1 MKKTDA
7 ITLYKKLKE
16 YYPDATCSLDF
27 DTPFQMVVAVMLSA
41 QCTDERVN
49 KTTPAL
55 FERCKTIQDFANIDI
70 KELENIIH
78 PCGFYKSKAKNIKLC
93 AKQVLENFNGIVP
106 HTMDELTSLAG
117 VGRKSANVVM
127 LEAFGI
133 AEGIAVDTHAKRISN
148 LTGLSKAKEPEK
160 IEQDL
165 IKTFE
170 VQFFLFFEF
179 PFLLTSLPSY
189 FILYQAIQKLF
200 RFLGRILHPLDTA
213 TNHKGMFFA
222 VLHEATNGGHSST
235 AYLIPTRQKGTNC
248 LIEKLIGYAVGH
260 VALLQQQTGNSQE
273 TADLCKFALIG
284 NPLESLG
291 RSIRQML
298 EKIHRCKFGN
308 LVVGHGVHPDISN
321 LGIERVNGLQQ
332 TSQNLALT
340 NVFFPQGL
348 RQRMVFRVSGGN
360 AFDARQFHTK
370 IQFIDKTFLAHAL

>member
-55 FERCKTIQDFANIDI
+55 FERCKTIQDFVNIDI

-78 PCGFYKSKAKNIKLC
+78 PCGFYKNKAKNIKLC

-133 AEGIAVDTHAKRISN
+133 AEGIAIDTHAKRISN
-148 LTGLSKAKEPEK
+148 LIGLSKEKEPKK

-165 IKTFE
+165 LKTFPKE
-170 VQFFLFFEF
+170 YWKDLNH
-179 PFLLTSLPSY
+179 LLVWH
-189 FILYQAIQKLF
+189 
-200 RFLGRILHPLDTA
+200 GRNTCIARKPKCD
-213 TNHKGMFFA
+213 
-222 VLHEATNGGHSST
+222 
-235 AYLIPTRQKGTNC
+235 ICP
-248 LIEKLIGYAVGH
+248 
-260 VALLQQQTGNSQE
+260 
-273 TADLCKFALIG
+273 
-284 NPLESLG
+284 
-291 RSIRQML
+291 
-298 EKIHRCKFGN
+298 
-308 LVVGHGVHPDISN
+308 ISN
-321 LGIERVNGLQQ
+321 MCKSYN
-332 TSQNLALT
+332 
-340 NVFFPQGL
+340 
-348 RQRMVFRVSGGN
+348 
-360 AFDARQFHTK
+360 K
-370 IQFIDKTFLAHAL
+370 K